1 MRIRPRKPRAGGP
14 EQLALEERT
23 FDRAVELLKANP
35 GKFDAVVAKVTEEA
49 TAQPHL
55 LAPITVQQLQLWH
68 STGLPQGRRQKGGA
82 GAAEVAF
89 RRQPMRD
96 LLREH
101 AARTDEATDEAAAHM
116 RREIRR
122 ATVQSGLQASTSLAF
137 SQVFIAKF
145 VEALH
150 RPKGGGI
157 GLHDVAVQM
166 CRDLAADLAKDKE
179 MGREERYRWIKR
191 VLDLQ
196 RQVAAIVAELADAE
210 AKVAGQERADLV
222 GVRANPQ
229 DAGEQAAGPDLS
241 IEGLRDQAQAL
252 ADALAPFD
260 AIQRGLAPDLLPP
273 SAGSN

>member
-1 MRIRPRKPRAGGP
+1 MRVRPRKPRTGGP

-23 FDRAVELLKANP
+23 FDRALELLKSNP
-35 GKFDAVVAKVTEEA
+35 GKLEAVVSKVGEEA
-49 TAQPHL
+49 KAQPHL
-55 LAPITVQQLQLWH
+55 LLPITVQLLQTWH
-68 STGLPQGRRQKGGA
+68 TSGLSLGRRQKGGK
-82 GAAEVAF
+82 GAAAVAF

-137 SQVFIAKF
+137 SQVFVARF

-150 RPKGGGI
+150 RPKGGGV
-157 GLHDVAVQM
+157 GLHDVAIQM
-166 CRDLAADLAKDKE
+166 CRDLAADLAQDKE

-229 DAGEQAAGPDLS
+229 DAGEQASVDLT
-241 IEGLRDQAQAL
+241 IGGLRDHAQAL
-252 ADALAPFD
+252 ADALEPFD
-260 AIQRGLAPDLLPP
+260 AIQRGLVPDLTPP
-273 SAGSN
+273 SG